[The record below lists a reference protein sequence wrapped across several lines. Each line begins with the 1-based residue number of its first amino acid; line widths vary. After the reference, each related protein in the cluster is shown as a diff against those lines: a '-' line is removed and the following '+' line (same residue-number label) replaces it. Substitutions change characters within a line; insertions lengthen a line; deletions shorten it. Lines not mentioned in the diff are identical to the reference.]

1 MEEQISYERILIAI
15 AIILCACI
23 IGYNAFFIPN
33 INEPTVIYIDT
44 NTQSS
49 NSEEKDEDVE
59 NKEEYEPKSE
69 VSNKATNTSSSSSDS
84 VININTASVEDI
96 ANANLSGIG
105 DGLAKRIV
113 EYRNSNGNFNSI
125 EEIINV
131 NGISEK
137 TFDKIKYNIC
147 V

>member
-1 MEEQISYERILIAI
+1 MKKQISYERILIAT
-15 AIILCACI
+15 AIILCAFI

-33 INEPTVIYIDT
+33 INEPTVIYVDA
-44 NTQSS
+44 NAQNLSS
-49 NSEEKDEDVE
+49 DEKDKDVE
-59 NKEEYEPKSE
+59 NKEEYEPNE
-69 VSNKATNTSSSSSDS
+69 PQNDVLNETNNK
-84 VININTASVEDI
+84 ININTASADEI

-113 EYRNSNGNFNSI
+113 EYRDSNGRFNNI

-131 NGISEK
+131 KGISEK
-137 TFDKIKYNIC
+137 TFDKIKNNIC

>member
-1 MEEQISYERILIAI
+1 MEKQISYERILIAT
-15 AIILCACI
+15 AIILCAFI

-33 INEPTVIYIDT
+33 INEPTVIYVDA
-44 NTQSS
+44 NAQNSS
-49 NSEEKDEDVE
+49 SEEKDKDVE
-59 NKEEYEPKSE
+59 SKEEYEPNE
-69 VSNKATNTSSSSSDS
+69 PQNDVLNETNNK
-84 VININTASVEDI
+84 ININTASADEI

-113 EYRNSNGNFNSI
+113 EYRDSNGRFNNI

-131 NGISEK
+131 KGISEK
-137 TFDKIKYNIC
+137 TFDKIKNNIC

>member
-1 MEEQISYERILIAI
+1 MEKQISYERILISI
-15 AIILCACI
+15 AIIICACI

-49 NSEEKDEDVE
+49 SSEEKDENIE
-59 NKEEYEPKSE
+59 SKEEYEPKSE
-69 VSNKATNTSSSSSDS
+69 ASGETTTNNGSSNNI
-84 VININTASVEDI
+84 ININTASEETI

-113 EYRNSNGNFNSI
+113 EYRNNNGRYNSI
-125 EEIINV
+125 EEIVNV
-131 NGISEK
+131 KGISEK
-137 TFDKIKYNIC
+137 TFEKIKDNIC

>member
-1 MEEQISYERILIAI
+1 MEKQISYERILIAT
-15 AIILCACI
+15 AIVICAFI

-33 INEPTVIYIDT
+33 INEPTVIYVDE
-44 NTQSS
+44 NTQNSS
-49 NSEEKDEDVE
+49 SEVKDKDIES
-59 NKEEYEPKSE
+59 KEEYEPKRE
-69 VSNKATNTSSSSSDS
+69 VSDETTISSSSFDS
-84 VININTASVEDI
+84 IININTASADDI

-105 DGLAKRIV
+105 AGLAKRIV
-113 EYRNSNGNFNSI
+113 EYRDSNGKFNNI

-137 TFDKIKYNIC
+137 TFEKIKNNIC